1 LAGLYSLHSSYR
13 HPWQQA
19 FLRRQKM
26 TNAKVLPFPKQKLSD
41 IDKQFTQLEAQRQEI
56 LKQAQRILESRT

>member
-1 LAGLYSLHSSYR
+1 
-13 HPWQQA
+13 
-19 FLRRQKM
+19 M
-26 TNAKVLPFPKQKLSD
+26 TDSKVLPFPKQTLSD

>member
-1 LAGLYSLHSSYR
+1 
-13 HPWQQA
+13 
-19 FLRRQKM
+19 M

-41 IDKQFTQLEAQRQEI
+41 IDKKFTQLEAQRQEI

>member
-1 LAGLYSLHSSYR
+1 
-13 HPWQQA
+13 
-19 FLRRQKM
+19 M
-26 TNAKVLPFPKQKLSD
+26 TNAKVLPFPKQEFSD